1 MALSTATAV
10 WYREPGTG
18 MERPRLHT
26 GSDPIAMNKPA
37 HSTEWM
43 AQAYEASQAFARPSG
58 ILIVDDHDLV
68 RLGLRALIAS
78 QTSQAGTAIQVFE
91 VKTLAAAIE
100 VCEANRT
107 AIDLVFLDLELSDS
121 TGLSGLAT
129 FKAVHPQV
137 MVVVLSG
144 ESDGPTIKGALQLGA
159 AAYLR
164 KTSDLTE
171 VIAFIRSR
179 GLLSNA
185 HGPSPQIAEA
195 QPLAVP
201 ATGLSSRQTQILGLV
216 LQGMSN
222 REISETAC
230 LAEGTIKN
238 HLSSILLHFG
248 VRSRAHLISLLR

>member
-1 MALSTATAV
+1 MAEA
-10 WYREPGTG
+10 Y
-18 MERPRLHT
+18 
-26 GSDPIAMNKPA
+26 
-37 HSTEWM
+37 
-43 AQAYEASQAFARPSG
+43 QASRDQARPSG

-78 QTSQAGTAIQVFE
+78 QTSQAGAAIQVFE

-100 VCEANRT
+100 VCEANRSV
-107 AIDLVFLDLELSDS
+107 IDLVFLDLELSDS
-121 TGLSGLAT
+121 AGLNGLAT

-171 VIAFIRSR
+171 VISFIRSR
-179 GLLSNA
+179 GLLANV
-185 HGPSPQIAEA
+185 HGASPQIAES

-201 ATGLSSRQTQILGLV
+201 ATGLSSRQAQILGLV

-222 REISETAC
+222 REISEAAC

>member
-1 MALSTATAV
+1 MPWIV
-10 WYREPGTG
+10 
-18 MERPRLHT
+18 
-26 GSDPIAMNKPA
+26 
-37 HSTEWM
+37 
-43 AQAYEASQAFARPSG
+43 QAYQASRVHARPSG

-121 TGLSGLAT
+121 TGLNGLAT
-129 FKAVHPQV
+129 FKAVHPQA

-144 ESDGPTIKGALQLGA
+144 ESDAPTIKGALQLGA
-159 AAYLR
+159 TAYLR

-171 VIAFIRSR
+171 VISFIRSR
-179 GLLSNA
+179 GLFSNTQGA
-185 HGPSPQIAEA
+185 APLIAGA
-195 QPLAVP
+195 LPLAVP
-201 ATGLSSRQTQILGLV
+201 TTGLSSRQAQILGLV
-216 LQGMSN
+216 LQGMTN
-222 REISETAC
+222 RQISEAAC